1 MHIALTRTRVTL
13 AGLVVLAA
21 LAGCSNAAEP
31 AANAG
36 DRGTAAQAA
45 NDAKK
50 RLSDN
55 ETLPTTIGITEPLDQ
70 APAPSRSVY
79 WIAPN
84 IEVIQAQTEGFKDAT
99 DALGW
104 KLTTLLV
111 DSADPQAY
119 ASAMKQAVSQK
130 ADFIVASGASAD
142 MYGDGLDA
150 ARTAGIPVI
159 DEYSTDEPGGE
170 ANGIYANVGGTAYV
184 QDEVGAL
191 ADWVIADSG
200 GKGTVAF
207 VNIPDFPILKAA
219 GEAVKAQMA
228 ACTGCTLLPIDA
240 SVADLTGGGI
250 PQLVVSTLQSNP
262 KVEYV
267 FLSFGDLYSGLDSA
281 LEGAGLHGKVKVL
294 TATLNPSQSA
304 LVASGQIAAGVPN
317 PQRYASWVAVDAM
330 LRLDQGMSIDQDE
343 HTLLPVP
350 IFTKDTVPSPPGEW
364 AGPEGYG
371 AQFAALWSLE
381 Q

>member
-1 MHIALTRTRVTL
+1 MHIALTRARVTL

-21 LAGCSNAAEP
+21 MAGCSNAEEP
-31 AANAG
+31 AAVAG
-36 DRGTAAQAA
+36 DVDTAAQAA
-45 NDAKK
+45 SAAKK

-55 ETLPTTIGITEPLDQ
+55 ETLPTTIGITEPLGQ
-70 APAPSRSVY
+70 APTSSRTVF

-84 IEVIQAQTEGFKDAT
+84 IEVIQAQTEGFEDAT
-99 DALGW
+99 EALGW

-119 ASAMKQAVSQK
+119 ASAMKQAVTQK

-150 ARTAGIPVI
+150 ARAAGIPVI
-159 DEYSTDEPGGE
+159 DEYSTDEPEGE
-170 ANGIYANVGGTAYV
+170 ANGIYANIGGTAYV

-219 GEAVKAQMA
+219 GEAVSDQMETCA
-228 ACTGCTLLPIDA
+228 DCTLVPVDA

-250 PQLVVSTLQSNP
+250 PQLVISTLQSNP
-262 KVEYV
+262 DVEYV
-267 FLSFGDLYSGLDSA
+267 YLSFGDLYSGLDSA
-281 LEGAGLHGKVKVL
+281 LEGAGLSGKVKVL

-304 LVASGQIAAGVPN
+304 LVASGEIAAGVPN

-364 AGPEGYG
+364 AGPEGYE
-371 AQFAALWSLE
+371 AQFAALWLLE
-381 Q
+381 H

>member
-13 AGLVVLAA
+13 AGLVILAA
-21 LAGCSNAAEP
+21 VAGCSSAAEP
-31 AANAG
+31 AAEAG
-36 DRGTAAQAA
+36 DVDTAAQAA
-45 NDAKK
+45 SDAKK

-55 ETLPTTIGITEPLDQ
+55 ETLPTTIGITEPLRQ
-70 APAPSRSVY
+70 APAASRSVY

-84 IEVIQAQTEGFKDAT
+84 IEVIQAQTEGFEDAT

-119 ASAMKQAVSQK
+119 ASAMKQAVNQK

-219 GEAVKAQMA
+219 GEAVTAQLA
-228 ACTGCTLLPIDA
+228 TCADCTLVPIDA
-240 SVADLTGGGI
+240 SVADLTSGGI
-250 PQLVVSTLQSNP
+250 PQLVVSTLQTNP
-262 KVEYV
+262 DVEYV
-267 FLSFGDLYSGLDSA
+267 YLSFGDLYSGLDSA
-281 LEGAGLHGKVKVL
+281 LEGAGLDGKVKVL

-304 LVASGQIAAGVPN
+304 LVASGEIAAGVPN

-364 AGPEGYG
+364 AGPEGYEE
-371 AQFAALWSLE
+371 QFAALWSLE

>member
-1 MHIALTRTRVTL
+1 MHIALTRTRATF
-13 AGLVVLAA
+13 AGLVTLAA
-21 LAGCSNAAEP
+21 LAGCSDADEAD
-31 AANAG
+31 AG
-36 DRGTAAQAA
+36 GGDGSTAAQAA
-45 NDAKK
+45 SDAAM

-55 ETLPTTIGITEPLDQ
+55 ETLPTTIGITEPLAE
-70 APAPSRSVY
+70 APASSRSVY

-84 IEVIQAQTEGFKDAT
+84 IEVIQAQTEGFEDAT

-104 KLTTLLV
+104 TLTTLLV

-119 ASAMKQAVSQK
+119 ASAMKQAVSQD

-142 MYGDGLDA
+142 VYGDGLDA
-150 ARTAGIPVI
+150 ARSAGIPVI

-170 ANGIYANVGGTAYV
+170 NNGIYANVGGTAYV
-184 QDEVGAL
+184 EEQVGAL

-200 GKGTVAF
+200 GKGKVAF

-219 GEAVKAQMA
+219 GEAVSAQLA
-228 ACTGCTLLPIDA
+228 TCADCTLVPIDA

-262 KVEYV
+262 DVDYV
-267 FLSFGDLYSGLDSA
+267 YLSFGDLYSGLDSA
-281 LEGAGLHGKVKVL
+281 LEGAGLSEKVKVL
-294 TATLNPSQSA
+294 TATLSPSQSA
-304 LVASGQIAAGVPN
+304 LVASGEIAAGVPN

-330 LRLDQGMSIDQDE
+330 LRIDQGMAIDQDE

-350 IFTKDTVPSPPGEW
+350 IFTQDTVPSPPGEW
-364 AGPEGYG
+364 AGPEGYE

>member
-21 LAGCSNAAEP
+21 VAGCSNAAEP
-31 AANAG
+31 DAPSADA
-36 DRGTAAQAA
+36 DTSAQAA
-45 NDAKK
+45 ADAEG
-50 RLSDN
+50 RLTDN
-55 ETLPTTIGITEPLDQ
+55 VTLPTKIGITDPLTK
-70 APAPSRSVY
+70 APTGSRTVY

-119 ASAMKQAVSQK
+119 ASAMKQAVNQK
-130 ADFIVASGASAD
+130 ADYIVASGASAD

-159 DEYSTDEPGGE
+159 DEYSTDEPDGE
-170 ANGIYANVGGTAYV
+170 ANGIYANIGGTAYV

-191 ADWVIADSG
+191 ADWVIADSK

-219 GEAVKAQMA
+219 GEAVSTALA
-228 ACTGCTLLPIDA
+228 TCENCTLVPIDA
-240 SVADLTGGGI
+240 TVADLTGGGI

-262 KVEYV
+262 DVEYV
-267 FLSFGDLYSGLDSA
+267 YLSFGDLYSGLDSA
-281 LEGAGLHGKVKVL
+281 LEGAGLSDKVKVL

-304 LVASGQIAAGVPN
+304 LVASGEIAAGVPN

-350 IFTKDTVPSPPGEW
+350 IFTKETVPSPPGEW
-364 AGPEGYG
+364 AGPEGYE
-371 AQFAALWSLE
+371 AQFATLWSLD